1 MANVLE
7 SAASGT
13 GLEAELR
20 PGQFT
25 IPSHAHTFCSLSTFL
40 LLNLAAH
47 WHRPMSYS
55 DKPWGNYQ
63 NIFQSQLSQFSDA
76 PTLFLVPWRFTQSVL
91 FLMNNFCSVNYVELC
106 LFYFFFS
113 FRLPSKCLQ
122 LTKTHAHKRKKRSCS
137 HHLEVWPDRGDTGRL
152 LGPWRGC
159 SLIMNIQF
167 HFSSHRVHNPFPPMM
182 SSLYSQSLSKMHAE
196 KLEVGET
203 AAKRA
208 ILSFIYVGFYVPI
221 LQECAP
227 LSLCYDFSRIN
238 NQFRWIKQQ

>member
-106 LFYFFFS
+106 LFYFFFFFGYLVNVCNWQKLTHIREKTIMLAPPWGLARQRWYWKTTGTLKGLFPNNEHSIS
-113 FRLPSKCLQ
+113 F
-122 LTKTHAHKRKKRSCS
+122 
-137 HHLEVWPDRGDTGRL
+137 
-152 LGPWRGC
+152 
-159 SLIMNIQF
+159 F
-167 HFSSHRVHNPFPPMM
+167 
-182 SSLYSQSLSKMHAE
+182 QSLC
-196 KLEVGET
+196 T
-203 AAKRA
+203 
-208 ILSFIYVGFYVPI
+208 
-221 LQECAP
+221 
-227 LSLCYDFSRIN
+227 
-238 NQFRWIKQQ
+238 